1 MSAGLPPFELR
12 PGMPIEAVVELLG
25 PPEEQRQ
32 DEGSAV
38 YDYES
43 LVVGVQDGVVTRLGI
58 PALD

>member
-12 PGMPIEAVVELLG
+12 PGMPVKVVVDLLG

-32 DEGSAV
+32 EGGSPV
-38 YDYES
+38 YDYGS
-43 LVVGVQDGVVTRLGI
+43 LVVDVQDGTVTRLGV